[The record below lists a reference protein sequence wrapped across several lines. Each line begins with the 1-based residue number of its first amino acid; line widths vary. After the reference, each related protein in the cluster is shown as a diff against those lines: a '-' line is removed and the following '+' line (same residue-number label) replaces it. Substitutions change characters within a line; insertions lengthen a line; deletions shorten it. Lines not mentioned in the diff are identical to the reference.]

1 MASPTTGPSTAPH
14 LAKRDLV
21 YVTPERLDEF
31 FAAVVHGFHDDYV
44 SAKWEPN
51 RKVFEPERSFGFQ
64 VDGRWISTCGA
75 YSRMLTV
82 PGGTV
87 PAAAVTVVTVQ
98 PSYRRRGLLTEM
110 MTHQLHDIQER
121 GEEPVALLWASE
133 SAIYGRFGYG
143 HASPQVRLT
152 GKTKTT
158 AFRSDVD
165 LGSGSV
171 GEVERDQAIP
181 IIKRLHQDL
190 LPRRVGALNRSD
202 NWWVVKWHDPEQWR
216 HGASAYRFA
225 LHYDHGGR
233 PDGYVA
239 FRVKNDWSESGAE
252 VSVEEVDA
260 DTAEARA
267 ALWRFVLDLDLVRRF
282 VRQGAPLD
290 ESVRYLVADLRSVKA
305 EQQDGTYARLV
316 DVPHA
321 LEARRY
327 LADIDVTIRVEDP
340 LLSYNNG
347 TIRLEAGRDGA
358 SVTRVTRGR
367 RRPDLAMDVRDLSAI
382 YLGGTPLAALAR
394 AGLVTERTKG
404 AAAAT
409 GAAFGWSQPA
419 FCPDFF

>member
-1 MASPTTGPSTAPH
+1 MTPSPTAPH

-21 YVTPERLDEF
+21 YLTPERLDEF

-44 SAKWEPN
+44 AANWEPN
-51 RKVFEPERSFGFQ
+51 RKVFEPERTFGFQ
-64 VDGRWISTCGA
+64 VDGRWVSTCGA
-75 YSRMLTV
+75 YSRRLTV

-87 PAAAVTVVTVQ
+87 PTAAVTVVTVQ

-110 MTHQLHDIQER
+110 MKHQLDDIHER

-143 HASPQVRLT
+143 QACPQVRLS

-158 AFRSDVD
+158 AFRPDVD

-181 IIKRLHQDL
+181 IIKRLHKDL
-190 LPRRVGALNRSD
+190 LPRRVGALNRND
-202 NWWVVKWHDPEQWR
+202 DWWAVRWHDPEQLR
-216 HGASAYRFA
+216 HGASGFRFA
-225 LHYDHGGR
+225 LHYDHSGQ

-239 FRVKNDWSESGAE
+239 FRVKSDWSEGGAE
-252 VSVEEVDA
+252 VSVSELDA
-260 DTAEARA
+260 DKAEARA

-282 VRQGAPLD
+282 VRHNAPLD
-290 ESVRYLVADLRSVKA
+290 DSVRYLVADLRSVKA
-305 EQQDGTYARLV
+305 EDQDGTYARLV
-316 DVPHA
+316 DVPRA

-327 LADIDVTIRVEDP
+327 LADLDVTIRIEDP
-340 LLSYNNG
+340 LLDYNTG

-367 RRPDLAMDVRDLSAI
+367 RRPDLAMNIRDLSAM
-382 YLGGTPLAALAR
+382 YLGGTSLAALVR
-394 AGLVTERTKG
+394 AGLVSERTKG

-409 GAAFGWSQPA
+409 GAAFAWSQPP

>member
-1 MASPTTGPSTAPH
+1 MMASPTTGPSTAPH

-75 YSRMLTV
+75 YSRKLTV

-87 PAAAVTVVTVQ
+87 PVAAVTVVTVQ

-110 MTHQLHDIQER
+110 MKHQLHDIHER

-158 AFRSDVD
+158 AFRPDVD

-181 IIKRLHQDL
+181 IIKRLHQNL
-190 LPRRVGALNRSD
+190 LPRRVGALNRRRRLVGRQVARSRT
-202 NWWVVKWHDPEQWR
+202 VAAWR
-216 HGASAYRFA
+216 VGV
-225 LHYDHGGR
+225 
-233 PDGYVA
+233 PIC
-239 FRVKNDWSESGAE
+239 
-252 VSVEEVDA
+252 
-260 DTAEARA
+260 A
-267 ALWRFVLDLDLVRRF
+267 ALRPRRPAGRLRGVSSQERLVR
-282 VRQGAPLD
+282 V
-290 ESVRYLVADLRSVKA
+290 
-305 EQQDGTYARLV
+305 
-316 DVPHA
+316 
-321 LEARRY
+321 
-327 LADIDVTIRVEDP
+327 
-340 LLSYNNG
+340 
-347 TIRLEAGRDGA
+347 
-358 SVTRVTRGR
+358 GR
-367 RRPDLAMDVRDLSAI
+367 RGQRR
-382 YLGGTPLAALAR
+382 
-394 AGLVTERTKG
+394 
-404 AAAAT
+404 
-409 GAAFGWSQPA
+409 
-419 FCPDFF
+419 

>member
-1 MASPTTGPSTAPH
+1 
-14 LAKRDLV
+14 
-21 YVTPERLDEF
+21 
-31 FAAVVHGFHDDYV
+31 
-44 SAKWEPN
+44 
-51 RKVFEPERSFGFQ
+51 VFEPERSFGFE
-64 VDGRWISTCGA
+64 VDGRWISTCGV
-75 YSRMLTV
+75 YSRTLTV

-87 PAAAVTVVTVQ
+87 PVAAVTVVTVH

-110 MTHQLHDIQER
+110 MKHQLNDVHER

-133 SAIYGRFGYG
+133 SGIYGRFGYG
-143 HASPQVRLT
+143 QAGPQVRLS

-158 AFRSDVD
+158 AFRPDVD

-171 GEVERDQAIP
+171 GEVERDEAIP

-190 LPRRVGALNRSD
+190 LPRRVGALNRTD
-202 NWWVVKWHDPEQWR
+202 DWWVVRWHDPEQWR

-225 LHYDHGGR
+225 LHYDHSGR

-252 VSVEEVDA
+252 VSVEELDA
-260 DTAEARA
+260 DSAEARA

-282 VRQGAPLD
+282 VRQNAPLD
-290 ESVRYLVADLRSVKA
+290 ESVRYLVADLRSVKT
-305 EQQDGTYARLV
+305 EDQDGTYARLV
-316 DVPHA
+316 DVPRA

-327 LADIDVTIRVEDP
+327 LADLDVTIRVEDP
-340 LLSYNNG
+340 LLSYNSG
-347 TIRLEAGRDGA
+347 TIRLEASRSGA

-367 RRPDLAMDVRDLSAI
+367 RRPDLVMGVRDLSAI
-382 YLGGTPLAALAR
+382 LPRWNFARALAR

-409 GAAFGWSQPA
+409 GAAFGWSQPP